1 MDPGLLWQGFTS
13 FNLHK
18 SNDHMFEKVIFG
30 IISIFMAGIAV
41 TLLEG
46 LGTLIFPIPSD
57 IDTTD
62 MESLRANVH
71 RIPIGAKIT
80 VLIAH
85 LAGAAAATHLGAR
98 LTRSVPVGLV
108 CGGVMVLFVLF
119 DLAMIPQPLWFSITD
134 PLLALLGMFIGYKTL
149 PLPLSER

>member
-1 MDPGLLWQGFTS
+1 
-13 FNLHK
+13 
-18 SNDHMFEKVIFG
+18 MFEKIIFG

-80 VLIAH
+80 PSSSPIW
-85 LAGAAAATHLGAR
+85 
-98 LTRSVPVGLV
+98 PVQQR
-108 CGGVMVLFVLF
+108 
-119 DLAMIPQPLWFSITD
+119 P
-134 PLLALLGMFIGYKTL
+134 LALA
-149 PLPLSER
+149 PD